1 MKSYQVKVSMYV
13 DVNAKNKEQAEEK
26 AILTSLYNQSLDED
40 KVYDIHT
47 KIISESKYIKEEEWW
62 VAWILM
68 NPFPVMI

>member
-1 MKSYQVKVSMYV
+1 MYV

-47 KIISESKYIKEEEWW
+47 KIISESKYIKEEE
-62 VAWILM
+62 
-68 NPFPVMI
+68 

>member
-47 KIISESKYIKEEEWW
+47 KIISESKYIKEEE
-62 VAWILM
+62 
-68 NPFPVMI
+68 

>member
-62 VAWILM
+62 TKHYLIYYI
-68 NPFPVMI
+68 F